1 MGEARRT
8 SVPFVP
14 ITRSEED
21 LMVEYKIERLR
32 NVALLG
38 HGSTGKT
45 SLAEAMLFDTGA
57 ISRLGR
63 VEEGTTASDYDDE
76 EIRRTISLS
85 VSILPCEWDDHKLNV
100 LDTPGYTD
108 FVGEVKGAI
117 RVVDGAIILVDAVA
131 GVEVGTELVWSFAEG
146 SNLPRLIFVNK
157 MDRENAN
164 FGNVLESLSEK
175 FGANF
180 VPFQMPIGSQG
191 QFQGVVDLVTMK
203 AYLGEQGEEGE
214 VPADLQAEAES
225 ARLQVVEAAA
235 ESEDELIMK
244 YLEGEELTPAEIK
257 RGLRLGVG
265 NGAIVPVLCGSATDN
280 VGVQPLLRAII
291 EYLPSPAE
299 TEIVATNLAT
309 QTEETLEAN
318 ELAPLTA
325 VVFKTI
331 ADPYVGKL
339 TYFRVYSGAMESDSR
354 VLNARGGEEERI
366 GQLYFLRGKEQQPT
380 RKVGTGDI
388 GAVPKLAAI
397 STGDTLSDKGNPFI
411 LPGIEFPSP
420 VFSAAVHPKTKADL
434 DKLSNSLA
442 RLVEEDP
449 TFQVRR
455 DSSTRETI
463 LTGMGPEHVDIATR
477 RLQQKFGV
485 EIVTTVPRVPYRE
498 TITKT
503 ATADYLH
510 KKQTGGAGQ
519 YAKVFLRVEP
529 LERGAGFEYDSEV
542 FGGRISHPFIASIQK
557 GIKQILEQ
565 GVIAGYPVA
574 DVKAIVYDGKEHPV
588 DSKDIAFQI
597 AGREGFKLAFKNASP
612 VLLEPI
618 MDVAVTVPEQFMG
631 DILGDLNTKRARVQG
646 MEQERGRGKIS
657 VQVPLAEM
665 QRYAIDL
672 SSRTQGRGLF
682 TMEFSH
688 YEEVPAHTA
697 QGIIEEAKRE
707 TE

>member
-1 MGEARRT
+1 
-8 SVPFVP
+8 
-14 ITRSEED
+14 
-21 LMVEYKIERLR
+21 MVEYKIERLR

-57 ISRLGR
+57 INRLGR

-76 EIRRTISLS
+76 EIRRTISLN
-85 VSILPCEWDDHKLNV
+85 VSILHCEWNDHKLNI

-117 RVVDGAIILVDAVA
+117 RVADGVIILVDAVA

-146 SNLPRLIFVNK
+146 GHLPRLIFVNK
-157 MDRENAN
+157 MDRENAD

-175 FGANF
+175 FEANF
-180 VPFQMPIGSQG
+180 VPFQVPIGSQS
-191 QFQGVVDLVTMK
+191 QFQGVVDLVSMK
-203 AYLGEQGEEGE
+203 ACLGEKGEEGK
-214 VPADLQAEAES
+214 VPADLQAEVEN
-225 ARLQVVEAAA
+225 ARLRVVEAAA

-244 YLEGEELTPAEIK
+244 YLEGEELTPEETK
-257 RGLRLGVG
+257 RGLRLGIR
-265 NGAIVPVLCGSATDN
+265 NGTIVPVLCGSATAN
-280 VGVQPLLRAII
+280 VGIQALLQAIV

-299 TEIVATNLAT
+299 TEVVGTNLAT
-309 QTEETLEAN
+309 RAEETLEAN

-325 VVFKTI
+325 MVFKTI

-354 VLNARGGEEERI
+354 VFNVRSDEEERI
-366 GQLYFLRGKEQQPT
+366 GQLYFLRGKEQEPT
-380 RKVGTGDI
+380 KKVGTGDI
-388 GAVPKLAAI
+388 GAVTKLAAT
-397 STGDTLSDKGNPFI
+397 STGDTLCDKGAPFI
-411 LPGIEFPSP
+411 LPPIAFPTP
-420 VFSAAVHPKTKADL
+420 VFSVAVHPKTKADL

-449 TFQVRR
+449 TFKVRR

-463 LTGMGPEHVDIATR
+463 LTGMGPEHVDIAAR

-498 TITKT
+498 TVTRI
-503 ATADYLH
+503 ASAEYLH

-529 LERGAGFEYDSEV
+529 LEQGSGFEYDSEV
-542 FGGRISHPFIASIQK
+542 FGGRISQSFIPSIEK
-557 GIKQILEQ
+557 GIKQVLEQ

-574 DVKAIVYDGKEHPV
+574 DVKAVVYDGKEHPV

-597 AGREGFKLAFKNASP
+597 AGRECFKLAFRNASP

-631 DILGDLNTKRARVQG
+631 DVLGDLNTKRARVQG
-646 MEQERGRGKIS
+646 MEQQRGAGTITA
-657 VQVPLAEM
+657 QVPLAEM

-688 YEEVPAHTA
+688 YEEMPAHIA
-697 QGIIEEAKRE
+697 QGIIEEARRE
-707 TE
+707 AE